1 MNAVYALMAGST
13 ALGGSSVALRIG
25 STEIASPSA
34 TSQAG
39 SGYVKESFSGGGLP
53 ELSEDAVLSQE
64 GEGLAWGAVYAQ
76 YLEDMGR
83 VPSLRAE
90 GFAVEKKLFVERA
103 QEGDTEWEFY
113 DGWIKFNENIDKVSA
128 NRRMEVE
135 GNYYYRVRSTH
146 SAGNDMSSSFTNG
159 VFIEEPQILPGIP
172 EIG

>member
-1 MNAVYALMAGST
+1 M
-13 ALGGSSVALRIG
+13 
-25 STEIASPSA
+25 
-34 TSQAG
+34 
-39 SGYVKESFSGGGLP
+39 
-53 ELSEDAVLSQE
+53 
-64 GEGLAWGAVYAQ
+64 
-76 YLEDMGR
+76 
-83 VPSLRAE
+83 
-90 GFAVEKKLFVERA
+90 VERA